1 MPTPTPAPA
10 CLAIQD
16 TPQRLTA
23 PARTEPLLRHV
34 WPYREEN
41 VAARPLARLPDKIC
55 GNSGWAL
62 ARAQAG
68 RLQLRRCRTGRGR
81 FPSYLLLDAA

>member
-1 MPTPTPAPA
+1 MSTTTPAPA
-10 CLAIQD
+10 GLAIED

-34 WPYREEN
+34 GADGEED

-62 ARAQAG
+62 ARARLG
-68 RLQLRRCRTGRGR
+68 RLQLRRCRAGLGR